1 LKRYCTLRLCSP
13 KKLVFKKNFVFFDK
27 LRFEKQ
33 RYFLSTGLRFAR
45 SALKEKRIAQACP
58 SLPRFFKSAGRER
71 SEGGEAKKQKQE
83 MQLSP

>member
-33 RYFLSTGLRFAR
+33 RYFLSTGLRFSEGKAN
-45 SALKEKRIAQACP
+45 SASLPFFAFGEEGESLPCAKRGREGQACA
-58 SLPRFFKSAGRER
+58 SR
-71 SEGGEAKKQKQE
+71 
-83 MQLSP
+83 